1 MTKLE
6 QLSQNLQNL
15 QRKDRFYE
23 ITLRVAKEFE
33 AYLID
38 LNQIQL
44 SRGRDIFGESL
55 GEYSAATQIIAER
68 ENPIRPKIEGQ
79 PYNFEWEGNFFAGM
93 AIKFTSEYLE
103 FTSTAQLADFILDKY
118 SNLFG
123 EQVLLG
129 LTKDALD
136 EFVKDKLTPRLGQ
149 YQCEIL
155 GLLN

>member
-1 MTKLE
+1 MTKLQ

-15 QRKDRFYE
+15 QRRDRFYE

-44 SRGRDIFGESL
+44 SEGRDIFGESL
-55 GEYSAATQIIAER
+55 GEYSAATQAIAEI
-68 ENPIRPKIEGQ
+68 ENPVRPKIEGQ
-79 PYNFEWEGNFFAGM
+79 PYNFEWTGQFFDSM
-93 AIKFTSEYLE
+93 QIKFTSEYLE
-103 FTSTAQLADFILDKY
+103 FTSTSPDSEVIQDKY
-118 SNLFG
+118 ANLFG

-129 LTKDALD
+129 LTKEALD
-136 EFVKDKLTPRLGQ
+136 EFLKDKLTPRLAE

-155 GLLN
+155 GLPV